1 MNSDFWLSQYYPRI
15 CIWDVGGIVHAGQST
30 PRLLERRRKAPSMSK
45 CPEVGKIWSFISWMG
60 TVGPET
66 IPGLNYWETTSQA
79 GTGGSL
85 EAQRRAQQQVCG
97 RQSREIS
104 TQKSALTNVS
114 QPEMVDCTA
123 AHHGEGGWVLRHGVQ
138 GSDPRERTGIDC
150 REDTQRGLIRH
161 SWGKSLGLPEGR
173 QVIAST
179 SACSQMLGHMSV
191 LRECLR
197 WDWLQLLSATPEG
210 FWLAASKANVSAR
223 GRTSHG
229 SGLQPQRWTRRPA
242 TGKVGMSARGRTSH
256 GSGLQSQRQAHRP
269 AAVKASGSAT
279 GRGWVAPQAQPQ
291 GSQVQEAASRH
302 KS

>member
-1 MNSDFWLSQYYPRI
+1 MNSDFRLSQYYLRI

-30 PRLLERRRKAPSMSK
+30 PRLPERRRKAPSMSK

-60 TVGPET
+60 TVWPET

-79 GTGGSL
+79 GTGGAL

-104 TQKSALTNVS
+104 AQKSALTNVS
-114 QPEMVDCTA
+114 QPEMLDCMA
-123 AHHGEGGWVLRHGVQ
+123 AHHGEGGWVLRCGVQ
-138 GSDPRERTGIDC
+138 GSDPWERTGIDC
-150 REDTQRGLIRH
+150 PEDTQRGLIRH

-173 QVIAST
+173 QVTDCQRRQST
-179 SACSQMLGHMSV
+179 SACSQMLGHVSV
-191 LRECLR
+191 LCECPQ
-197 WDWLQLLSATPEG
+197 WGWLQLLSATPEG

-229 SGLQPQRWTRRPA
+229 SGLQPQRWTRWPA

-256 GSGLQSQRQAHRP
+256 GSVCSLRGRHAGQLPSRP
-269 AAVKASGSAT
+269 VG
-279 GRGWVAPQAQPQ
+279 VPQA
-291 GSQVQEAASRH
+291 GDE
-302 KS
+302 